1 MHIGPSPPPQLVREG
16 LKPVLQAPHADEPDE
31 QLSLLASLQTFFAA
45 ALQTSTPA
53 ERDRYSGTPRWG
65 VVGFDKAWEVCK
77 GGQELQRLQ
86 QTHPRCSAQVKGQR
100 IDRGLACEASEGGAG
115 VQAQ

>member
-45 ALQTSTPA
+45 ASQISMQHVAAASGGGNVRLHVNGRAPKNTS
-53 ERDRYSGTPRWG
+53 R
-65 VVGFDKAWEVCK
+65 
-77 GGQELQRLQ
+77 
-86 QTHPRCSAQVKGQR
+86 
-100 IDRGLACEASEGGAG
+100 
-115 VQAQ
+115 

>member
-45 ALQTSTPA
+45 ASQISMQHVAAASGGGWNSVLKS
-53 ERDRYSGTPRWG
+53 RD
-65 VVGFDKAWEVCK
+65 
-77 GGQELQRLQ
+77 
-86 QTHPRCSAQVKGQR
+86 
-100 IDRGLACEASEGGAG
+100 I
-115 VQAQ
+115 

>member
-1 MHIGPSPPPQLVREG
+1 MHIGTSPPPQLVREG

-45 ALQTSTPA
+45 ALQTSSTA

-77 GGQELQRLQ
+77 GGQELQRL
-86 QTHPRCSAQVKGQR
+86 
-100 IDRGLACEASEGGAG
+100 
-115 VQAQ
+115 